1 MIKKRYVV
9 IALGAVSVL
18 LGSLLY
24 NNIILAQ
31 PGGEYDPWLDFDEG
45 GTVDVND
52 LSSLGQAYGSSG
64 DPTKDVNV
72 VNWPVHQEV
81 HVWYMENLT
90 GLDVL
95 DSGNFNASGFSRL
108 HVLVRIKDLELTET
122 ATFAILGLLW
132 RADHMAYGGYPA
144 YSYQFNSSTMESQAI
159 TLDVPSEIFR
169 FTIYAPSG
177 TKCIAFLSFYLTWS

>member
-72 VNWPVHQEV
+72 VNWPIQQEV
-81 HVWYMENLT
+81 HVWWMENIT
-90 GLDVL
+90 GLAVL
-95 DSGNFNASGFSRL
+95 DSGNYNASGFGRL
-108 HVLVRIKDLELTET
+108 HVLVRIIDLELTET
-122 ATFAILGLLW
+122 ANFAIYGLLY
-132 RADHMAYGGYPA
+132 RADHLAYIGHPA
-144 YSYQFNSSTMESQAI
+144 YVYQFNSSTSQMKDI

-169 FTIYAPSG
+169 FTIFAPSG
-177 TKCIAFLSFYLTWS
+177 TKCIAYLSFYLTWS